1 MVNIISYNDIT
12 EAQKSKVS
20 PFQPSLEVHL
30 HCFLTPLTCRKS
42 VFQGPVTASPA
53 WGSGRRPS
61 VFFLC
66 SILTSSHI
74 TLVQLQSTYLTPFPS
89 SQSHPWDSTSW
100 YRCKVSMIFP
110 NHFFQPFLV
119 GYLHSFL
126 RSHQPAEQFSTTD
139 PRTTTLFQDQNSLLP
154 RISY

>member
-1 MVNIISYNDIT
+1 MVNIISYNDVT

-42 VFQGPVTASPA
+42 VFQRLV
-53 WGSGRRPS
+53 
-61 VFFLC
+61 
-66 SILTSSHI
+66 
-74 TLVQLQSTYLTPFPS
+74 TLVQLQPTCLIPFPS
-89 SQSHPWDSTSW
+89 SQSQSHPWDSTSW

-119 GYLHSFL
+119 GYFHSFM